1 MIGLSGGIDSSVTAI
16 LLKEQGY
23 NIIGVYMQMHSIDRL
38 HQANIERVKK
48 ITKYLDIPFYIHN
61 IEDAF
66 YDEVY
71 DYFVQ
76 SYKEGLTPNPCVVC
90 NRQIK
95 FGKMIEF
102 ANELEC
108 DYIATGHY
116 VRVKD
121 GFFYKGVDPNKDQSY
136 FLARVKKEVTKRV
149 IFPLGEWIK
158 EDVKRFAYKI
168 PLLREIAT
176 QKESSEICFV
186 ENSYIDILKEHIQT
200 NMPGVVRDLKGRKIG
215 HHKGFMHYTIG
226 KRRGFFV
233 KGAHE
238 PHYVVKIDAATNT
251 LYVGKKEDLAKKEI
265 VVGDVNLFIDE
276 KEFECETKVRYR
288 TQAIKANVKVHNNI
302 GLINLKEPAYG
313 VAKGQFAVFYDG
325 DKLLGGGEIIDV
337 LD

>member
-1 MIGLSGGIDSSVTAI
+1 M
-16 LLKEQGY
+16 LKEQGY
-23 NIIGVYMQMHSIDRL
+23 EVIGVYMQMHSIDRL
-38 HQANIERVKK
+38 HKANIKK
-48 ITKYLDIPFYIHN
+48 AQKVASYLDIPFYVHN

-66 YDEVY
+66 YEEVY
-71 DYFVQ
+71 DYFIQ
-76 SYKEGLTPNPCVVC
+76 SYKDGLTPNPCVVC

-95 FGKMIEF
+95 FGKMLEF

-116 VRVKD
+116 ARVKD
-121 GFFYKGVDPNKDQSY
+121 SFFYKGIDSKKDQSY
-136 FLARVKKEVTKRV
+136 FLARVKKEVAKRA

-158 EDVKRFAYKI
+158 EDVKKYAFKI

-186 ENSYIDILKEHIQT
+186 ENSYIDILKEHTRT

-215 HHKGFMHYTIG
+215 HHKGYMHYTIG

-238 PHYVVKIDAATNT
+238 PHYVVNIDATTNT

-265 VVGDVNLFIDE
+265 VISDINLFIDE

-288 TQAIKANVKVHNNI
+288 TEGIKAHVKIHNNI
-302 GLINLKEPAYG
+302 GLINLEKPAYG